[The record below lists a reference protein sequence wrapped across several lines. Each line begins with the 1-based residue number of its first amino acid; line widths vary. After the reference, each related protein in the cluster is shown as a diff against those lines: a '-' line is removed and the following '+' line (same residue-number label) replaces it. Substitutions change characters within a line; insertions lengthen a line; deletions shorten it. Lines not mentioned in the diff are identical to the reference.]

1 MRDEIF
7 STLGQVSG
15 FDLLQEI
22 YLNGKNLLSEERSL
36 DTYLMIFC
44 FRIDSILS
52 PFSFSSFLSIFILA
66 QFLKANFHLFL

>member
-1 MRDEIF
+1 MRGGIV

-15 FDLLQEI
+15 FDLLQGI
-22 YLNGKNLLSEERSL
+22 YLNGKNLPSEERSL

-52 PFSFSSFLSIFILA
+52 PFSFSSFLLIFILA
-66 QFLKANFHLFL
+66 QSFKVNFHLFL